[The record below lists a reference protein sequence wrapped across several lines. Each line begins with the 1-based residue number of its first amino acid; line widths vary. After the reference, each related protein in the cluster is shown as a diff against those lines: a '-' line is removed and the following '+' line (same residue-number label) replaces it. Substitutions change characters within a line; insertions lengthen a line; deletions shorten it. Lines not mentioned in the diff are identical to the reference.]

1 MDHSYAGDIIDFS
14 LIEADLMSFTSR
26 FQVRNIGYD
35 PWQAT
40 QLATRLKD
48 QGASVVE
55 FRQTVANFSEPTK
68 ELDGLMRS
76 GKIAHDG
83 NPALSWMIGNVVG
96 HYDAKDNVYPRKERA
111 ENKIDGAIALIM
123 AIGLNMVPDESGNLD
138 DFLANAVMR

>member
-1 MDHSYAGDIIDFS
+1 MA
-14 LIEADLMSFTSR
+14 A
-26 FQVRNIGYD
+26 
-35 PWQAT
+35 
-40 QLATRLKD
+40 

-68 ELDGLMRS
+68 ELDALMRS

-111 ENKIDGAIALIM
+111 ENKIDGAISLIM
-123 AIGLNMVPDESGNLD
+123 AIGLNKIQDDSGALNE
-138 DFLANAVMR
+138 FLKSAVMVSGR